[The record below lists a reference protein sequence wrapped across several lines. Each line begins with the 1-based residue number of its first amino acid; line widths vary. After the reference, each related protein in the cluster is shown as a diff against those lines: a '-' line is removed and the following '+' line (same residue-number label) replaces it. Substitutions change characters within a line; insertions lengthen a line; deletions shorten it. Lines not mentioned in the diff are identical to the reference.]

1 MKRRQFIQ
9 QATAAFGASA
19 LGVSRAASVLGGA
32 PGVTDNEI
40 RIGQS
45 AVLSG
50 PSANLGLEMKA
61 GVEACFKAVND
72 RGGIGGRML
81 RLLTLDDGYDPE
93 RCAAN
98 TAKLIAGERAFAL
111 LGYVGTPTCN
121 AAMPVFTASKVP
133 FIGAFTGAS
142 SLRTPFN
149 PNIFNVRAGYVDE
162 GRPIVKQ
169 LTAFGTKVA
178 IFHQNDAY
186 GNAVRESIER
196 ALKAQGLQPVAIA
209 TVERNSLDVRQATE
223 VLARSGADSVAL
235 GSVYAPSAE
244 LVKALR
250 ARGLLMQYAS
260 VSFIGTS
267 GLLEKFGDSAK
278 GIGIAQVM
286 PYPLAGVSPIT
297 REYQK
302 AMVEAGSSQFSYG
315 SIEGFIGAKVLVE
328 GLRRAGGTPSR
339 HRLVAALESFGKFD
353 LGGFGV
359 NFTRD
364 SHNGSTYVEMTVVG
378 SNKTILR

>member
-19 LGVSRAASVLGGA
+19 LGVTRAATVLTGS

-81 RLLTLDDGYDPE
+81 RLLTLDDGYEPE

-98 TAKLIAGERAFAL
+98 TAKLITGERAFAL

-121 AAMPVFTASKVP
+121 AALPVFTASKVP

-149 PNIFNVRAGYVDE
+149 PNIFNVRAGYLDE
-162 GRPIVKQ
+162 GAPIVKQ
-169 LTAFGTKVA
+169 LTTFATKVA

-196 ALKAQGLQPVAIA
+196 ALKAQGLEPVAIA
-209 TVERNSLDVRQATE
+209 TVERNSLDVRQATD
-223 VLARSGADSVAL
+223 VLARSGAGGAWLSRL
-235 GSVYAPSAE
+235 N
-244 LVKALR
+244 R
-250 ARGLLMQYAS
+250 
-260 VSFIGTS
+260 
-267 GLLEKFGDSAK
+267 
-278 GIGIAQVM
+278 
-286 PYPLAGVSPIT
+286 SPIP
-297 REYQK
+297 
-302 AMVEAGSSQFSYG
+302 A
-315 SIEGFIGAKVLVE
+315 IL
-328 GLRRAGGTPSR
+328 
-339 HRLVAALESFGKFD
+339 AA
-353 LGGFGV
+353 
-359 NFTRD
+359 
-364 SHNGSTYVEMTVVG
+364 VG
-378 SNKTILR
+378 QL

>member
-302 AMVEAGSSQFSYG
+302 AMVEAASSQFSYG

-339 HRLVAALESFGKFD
+339 DRLVAALESFGKFD